1 MRKVYWD
8 KTAPENACTSVYVKD
23 AEVIAAGTTVYAM
36 SVKEK
41 NAEYQ
46 KYAEEY
52 GICFI
57 FDDKLPKIDFYT
69 VPHVDIFATDGDGG
83 LFGTIGGIT
92 DLNAD
97 IPICYMDQSRTCFWA
112 AENGN
117 AFLAAAG
124 SWRERLSPYEG
135 ITFYRSKEEAEQQLE
150 FIEPEPGGKMYLETK
165 NCTIRNFALSD
176 VKELYETL
184 SDREVMEYIEPPF
197 SLEQTAQFIKHIMLS
212 EKPPVFAVE
221 YKETGKVIGHVIYH
235 SYDKNSYELGWIL
248 NRKYWGK
255 GIAEELTFSLIEFS
269 KNNGIESLI
278 IECSPKQ
285 AVTKHIAQKYHFSYE
300 GMQDD
305 CEIYRLN
312 LIHENETFL

>member
-1 MRKVYWD
+1 MRKVYFD
-8 KTAPENACTSVYVKD
+8 KTILKNACISVYVRD
-23 AEVIAAGTTVYAM
+23 AEVIAAGTTVYSM

-46 KYAEEY
+46 KFAEEY
-52 GICFI
+52 GIYFI
-57 FDDKLPKIDFYT
+57 FDDKPPKIDFYT
-69 VPHVDIFATDGDGG
+69 VPQVDIFATDGNGG

-92 DLNAD
+92 DWDAD
-97 IPICYMDQSRTCFWA
+97 IPICYMDQSRTCFLA

-124 SWRERLSPYEG
+124 SWREHLRPYAG
-135 ITFYRSKEEAEQQLE
+135 IIFYRSKEEAKQQLE
-150 FIEPEPGGKMYLETK
+150 FIELEQEGKTYLETS
-165 NCTIRNFALSD
+165 NCIIRNFVLSD

-184 SDREVMEYIEPPF
+184 SDKEVMEYVEPPF
-197 SLEQTAQFIKHIMLS
+197 TLGQTAQFIKHIMLS

-312 LIHENETFL
+312 LINENEAFL